1 MATHTEQVA
10 QALISMGLEDEAELA
25 YAGDPARMLPALIEA
40 EVPGQLAILLCDLIT

>member
-25 YAGDPARMLPALIEA
+25 YAGDPARLLPTLLDA
-40 EVPGQLAILLCDLIT
+40 EVPEALAELLCDLIT